1 MFVLRLTSHDNF
13 SSLYDG
19 FFFTLGQGKADSV
32 PGDHIL
38 RSCSS
43 RHACDWTVAGHYKSI
58 LVILIVEM
66 MERRGGEEGR
76 GGRDEGRKRGGEEE
90 GRGGR
95 EEGRKREEE
104 EMR

>member
-1 MFVLRLTSHDNF
+1 MMVS

-58 LVILIVEM
+58 LVILIVKM
-66 MERRGGEEGR
+66 MERRGGEEGAEKKRGEWERR
-76 GGRDEGRKRGGEEE
+76 GGRGK
-90 GRGGR
+90 
-95 EEGRKREEE
+95 
-104 EMR
+104 